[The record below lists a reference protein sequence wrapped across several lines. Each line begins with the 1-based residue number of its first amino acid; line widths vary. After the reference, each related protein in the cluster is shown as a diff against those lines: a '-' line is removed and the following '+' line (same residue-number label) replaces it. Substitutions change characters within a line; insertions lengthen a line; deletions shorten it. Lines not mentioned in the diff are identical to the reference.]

1 MLSSLLETMVSKDV
15 SLIFFFFFLLRIFL
29 WLFMTTL
36 QSIKSFRIP
45 SFFFLIVYIITK
57 LDYIEICSFS
67 FFSFVFETRSYYV
80 TLLGLELTSQPVPHR
95 VLPAP
100 AFRVL
105 RSVAVSPQLVSMY
118 IKVILRKRFLEFQV
132 FLVLYISLTP
142 LL

>member
-1 MLSSLLETMVSKDV
+1 
-15 SLIFFFFFLLRIFL
+15 
-29 WLFMTTL
+29 MTTL